1 MGVGFSGRA
10 VLFSPWVLISTLKKL
25 ANLFSLAARGKAE
38 DDMIS
43 TDETR
48 FFFPAWGI
56 SLTLHGAAVGLAFAF
71 ATQVKPILPEDV
83 FKWDVALVE
92 AAKPESLS
100 EQVPS
105 AMPPEQAPAKI
116 APQPRPKRAT
126 EVSQAIKPLERK
138 IESPPPIKPAP
149 MIEQKIENSQPREEP
164 IEQRI
169 VERTESTESKVEPVV
184 EAKEPEPVAAPPA
197 QPEPVAVA
205 AVPPSS
211 QEVETRQ
218 EAPAESPSQEAR
230 PDPAPIEAAKAPA
243 SGSET
248 KIDHRWLAE
257 SLWRRVAE
265 LKRYP
270 NSARMNGQEG
280 KVILK
285 AVIRSDGQLADVMVQ
300 KSSGHSVLDAAAIE
314 AVKLAC
320 PLHMKHAIGKPQIV
334 VSLPIV
340 YSLAN

>member
-1 MGVGFSGRA
+1 MT
-10 VLFSPWVLISTLKKL
+10 ST
-25 ANLFSLAARGKAE
+25 N
-38 DDMIS
+38 
-43 TDETR
+43 ETR

-56 SLTLHGAAVGLAFAF
+56 SLALHGAAVGLAFAF

-92 AAKPESLS
+92 AAKTESIS
-100 EQVPS
+100 EQSPS
-105 AMPPEQAPAKI
+105 AVPQEQAPAKI
-116 APQPRPKRAT
+116 ASQSRPKRAT
-126 EVSQAIKPLERK
+126 EVSQPVKPLERK
-138 IESPPPIKPAP
+138 IESPPPIKPAQV
-149 MIEQKIENSQPREEP
+149 IEQKIENPQPREEP

-169 VERTESTESKVEPVV
+169 AERTDSTESKVEPVV

-205 AVPPSS
+205 
-211 QEVETRQ
+211 QEIAAQQ
-218 EAPAESPSQEAR
+218 EAPAESSSQEAR
-230 PDPAPIEAAKAPA
+230 TDPAPMEVAKASA

-265 LKRYP
+265 VKRYP
-270 NSARMNGQEG
+270 NQARMNGQEG
-280 KVILK
+280 KVILR
-285 AVIRSDGQLADVMVQ
+285 AIIRSDGQLADVFVQ